1 MFGRGPQ
8 GETGAA
14 GSAGATGA
22 TGPQGIQGIQGVT
35 GSTGDTGPAGPAPS
49 GTGYVTV
56 TSGVLD
62 TPSSLIPLSAITDDS
77 VAGKILESGG
87 TGGNPVWMP
96 QGPNEIFYRGASG
109 TIASN
114 FDRSIINSSDQSLL
128 ASGRLQLERIILGK
142 GQVITGISFWSYLTA
157 LVTGLNQ
164 WFALF
169 DSNRVP
175 LVFTVDD
182 TSTAWGTQTKKSL
195 NLISPY
201 TVLDSGF
208 YYIGICV
215 VATTVPTLRSAN
227 ITGRLSGP
235 ATDPPIC
242 GGRSSTGLTDPA
254 SCPNPAGAIT
264 AQSLSPYC
272 EVY

>member
-1 MFGRGPQ
+1 MFGRI
-8 GETGAA
+8 
-14 GSAGATGA
+14 
-22 TGPQGIQGIQGVT
+22 TGPTGSQGIQGNP
-35 GSTGDTGPAGPAPS
+35 GSTGPAPS

-87 TGGNPVWMP
+87 TGGNPSWIT
-96 QGPNEIFYRGASG
+96 QGPHEPLYRGALTS
-109 TIASN
+109 IASN
-114 FDRSIINSSDQSLL
+114 FDRSIIGSSDQSVL

-157 LVTGLNQ
+157 LVTGSNQ
-164 WFALF
+164 WFAIF
-169 DSNRVP
+169 DSNGVP
-175 LVFTVDD
+175 LAFTVDD

-195 NLISPY
+195 NLTSPY
-201 TVLDSGF
+201 TVFVSGF

-215 VATTVPTLRSAN
+215 VASTVPTLRSAN
-227 ITGRLSGP
+227 ITGRASGP
-235 ATDPPIC
+235 AIDPPIC

-264 AQSLSPYC
+264 PQALSPYC